1 MPVPKKQ
8 FARAR
13 LGAVCV
19 AASVV
24 AGAITAPAAWS
35 VTTEAVDPVPHSD
48 APVAPVIPDD
58 TFSDEDDMAPA
69 PGETVTPSPV
79 PTDSPSPTDGVPT
92 PTPTPTPTSP
102 APTEPPVE
110 PSPAAPT
117 EPAPAPVPPRIDAE
131 PDGRVPT
138 AVRLGA
144 LLGYA
149 YRNPGVAPPTPA
161 PSDAV
166 DLDGSPD
173 VGGSAELGASVPAQD
188 PTGRTDA
195 VRVGSLHDGSGTELA
210 KPAVWAPW
218 GGALILAGAAVAV
231 FVLRGGRQIGR

>member
-8 FARAR
+8 IARAR

-35 VTTEAVDPVPHSD
+35 ATTQAVDTVPD
-48 APVAPVIPDD
+48 WEAPVAPLIPEDD
-58 TFSDEDDMAPA
+58 SSDEDAATPA
-69 PGETVTPSPV
+69 PGETVAP
-79 PTDSPSPTDGVPT
+79 SPSPTDPSPPDGT

-102 APTEPPVE
+102 TPTEPSVE
-110 PSPAAPT
+110 PSPPAPT
-117 EPAPAPVPPRIDAE
+117 EPAPAPVPPRVDAE
-131 PDGRVPT
+131 PESRVPT

-149 YRNPGVAPPTPA
+149 YRNPGVASPTPA

-210 KPAVWAPW
+210 QPAVWAPW
-218 GGALILAGAAVAV
+218 GGALAVAGAAVV
-231 FVLRGGRQIGR
+231 VLVLRGGRQIGR